1 MPRIESRFLPVTLV
15 LALACHS
22 PRPATA
28 PVPVSTPGA
37 SPDTAT
43 LAARGADT
51 AAAADTS
58 DAPKRDVTGE
68 AVKIFGDSV
77 GASSADSAAE
87 AAEPEAPTW
96 DIDVR
101 SYETQSRVA
110 FFIDRYQHA
119 AHDRF
124 ASWLERG
131 GRYEPMIRA
140 KLHAAG
146 LPEDLTYLA
155 LIESGYDPHAYSS
168 AAAVGIWQLMTSTA
182 RDVGLRVDWWVDERR
197 DPVRSTEG
205 AIKFLGY
212 LEDQFGSLFLA
223 AAAYN
228 GGPGRI
234 SRGLTRYADDLEGQ
248 TGDQAFFALAEKDYL
263 RAETKDYVPRLIA
276 AALVAKDPKR
286 YGFDI
291 TPDSALVYDTVRV
304 GPATPLAAVAAAAH
318 VEVSRIMT
326 LNPGILRG
334 VTPPHGSYTVHVP
347 SGAAEGFDSAFA
359 ALPKDVRTAYTLAK
373 TRKGETLMSLA
384 RRAGIS
390 VKELRW
396 YNPEL
401 HPNRRGRLP
410 AGEAVRFPSHAVV
423 AAALDVPDPSIERYG
438 SSGSRVASHVVKRGE
453 SLGLIAE
460 RYHTTV
466 ASLKRLN
473 GLKKTVIYPGQVIIV
488 RGSRARASAS
498 RSSHRS
504 TASRG
509 RATGGKIHVV
519 KRGESLTSIARKYD
533 TTVKALK
540 KLNDLDGDM
549 VRAGQ
554 KLVVRG

>member
-1 MPRIESRFLPVTLV
+1 MPRIELRLLPGAL
-15 LALACHS
+15 LFALACHS
-22 PRPATA
+22 ARPATA
-28 PVPVSTPGA
+28 PVPASTPRAGA
-37 SPDTAT
+37 DTAT
-43 LAARGADT
+43 AAARGADS
-51 AAAADTS
+51 AARADT
-58 DAPKRDVTGE
+58 ANVGRHDVTGE
-68 AVKIFGDSV
+68 ALKIFGDSV
-77 GASSADSAAE
+77 GAPAADSAAE
-87 AAEPEAPTW
+87 AAEPAAPTW

-110 FFIDRYQHA
+110 YFIDRYQHA

-124 ASWLERG
+124 ALWLEHG

-197 DPVRSTEG
+197 DPVRATDG

-212 LEDQFGSLFLA
+212 LNDQFGSLFLA

-291 TPDSALVYDTVRV
+291 TLDSALAYDSVRV
-304 GPATPLAAVAAAAH
+304 GPATPLAAVATATHAT
-318 VEVSRIMT
+318 VSRIVG
-326 LNPGILRG
+326 LNPEILRG
-334 VTPPHGSYTVHVP
+334 MTPPRDSFTVRVP
-347 SGAAEGFDSAFA
+347 VGTAARFDSAFA
-359 ALPKDVRTAYTLAK
+359 ALPKGDRTAYKRAE
-373 TRKGETLMSLA
+373 TRKGETLISVA

-390 VKELRW
+390 AKELQW
-396 YNPEL
+396 YNPKL
-401 HPNRRGRLP
+401 HPNRRGRLA
-410 AGEAVRFPSHAVV
+410 AGEVVLLPSPAVV
-423 AAALDVPDPSIERYG
+423 RAALDVPDPDIERYG
-438 SSGSRVASHVVKRGE
+438 SSRGRVTSHVVKRGE

-460 RYHTTV
+460 RYHTSAAT
-466 ASLKRLN
+466 LKRLN
-473 GLKKTVIYPGQVIIV
+473 GLKKSVIYPGQVIIV
-488 RGSRARASAS
+488 KGSPARSKPSRA
-498 RSSHRS
+498 SHRS
-504 TASRG
+504 TVARASSEHV
-509 RATGGKIHVV
+509 HVV
-519 KRGESLTSIARKYD
+519 KPGESLSSIARKYD
-533 TTVKALK
+533 TTVRALK
-540 KLNDLDGDM
+540 KLNGLDGDG

-554 KLVVRG
+554 RLIVRG